1 MFSNAVNK
9 KKKEKKTWR
18 NMFLIL
24 EPPRILLY
32 VSRTLLYEKNV
43 DLACETAEIIK
54 KYLILIYSQT
64 FFDLQMLQ
72 TAKIALRH
80 LTTY

>member
-1 MFSNAVNK
+1 MEEHVLNTRAAADSVVRESNIIV
-9 KKKEKKTWR
+9 R
-18 NMFLIL
+18 
-24 EPPRILLY
+24 
-32 VSRTLLYEKNV
+32 KNV

-64 FFDLQMLQ
+64 FFDLQILQ

-80 LTTY
+80 LMTY

>member
-1 MFSNAVNK
+1 
-9 KKKEKKTWR
+9 
-18 NMFLIL
+18 MFLII
-24 EPPRILLY
+24 EPPNSTVRESNIT
-32 VSRTLLYEKNV
+32 VRRNV
-43 DLACETAEIIK
+43 DLACETAKMTKE
-54 KYLILIYSQT
+54 YLILIYNILT